1 MSTRAARL
9 HRISQIISSNQIS
22 SQGELLRL
30 LEKDLVSVTQA
41 TLSRDLE
48 FLGAIKVHGANG
60 DSYYAIPEDSTRELP
75 ARDQSRLARTLADLL
90 ATVDYSGN
98 IVVLRTPPGA
108 ASYLASALDKSEL
121 ESVIGTIAGDD
132 TVLVVTRDSNGGK
145 AVAKQLQE
153 LSQQQRQ
160 KGTRTKG
167 DKS

>member
-9 HRISQIISSNQIS
+9 HRISQLIAGNKIS
-22 SQGELLRL
+22 SQSELLSM

-48 FLGAIKVHGANG
+48 FLGAIKVHGATG
-60 DSYYAIPEDSTRELP
+60 ESYYAIPEDSTRELP
-75 ARDQSRLARTLADLL
+75 TRDQTRLARTLSDLL

-132 TVLVVTRDSNGGK
+132 TVLVVTRESNGGK

-153 LSQQQRQ
+153 LSELQRQ
-160 KGTRTKG
+160 KKTGTKG
-167 DKS
+167 DK